1 MFSLIFQ
8 TVTIDQTLSMGAEED
23 YKDACW
29 LACVFDFPS
38 LYLVVV
44 VVWALHLMI
53 SNTDNDL
60 QKILMRLTVS
70 LAEPLPIQMPLYSTT
85 ICNVSLRIMSIWS
98 KPRTDNLPQ
107 CGVPRRP
114 SVTHK
119 LRTVHVQRA
128 LDMTQWSRV
137 SDLCRHVVD
146 SDAGCQLPKELRRR
160 AGAVLDAVRS
170 VSVCNSRQIALHRLT
185 PANHVLLL
193 LSFPAFLDAL
203 RPLHVSHA
211 ITQKQSQYACLW
223 TPCTVYLTTVRYF
236 LVVCVCYDVTTLWPV
251 L

>member
-1 MFSLIFQ
+1 MINTKIQPKRKLRRTVTYIELITCMCACHTQYKQHRTVLIMFSLIFQ

-119 LRTVHVQRA
+119 T
-128 LDMTQWSRV
+128 SY
-137 SDLCRHVVD
+137 
-146 SDAGCQLPKELRRR
+146 E
-160 AGAVLDAVRS
+160 
-170 VSVCNSRQIALHRLT
+170 
-185 PANHVLLL
+185 
-193 LSFPAFLDAL
+193 
-203 RPLHVSHA
+203 
-211 ITQKQSQYACLW
+211 
-223 TPCTVYLTTVRYF
+223 
-236 LVVCVCYDVTTLWPV
+236 
-251 L
+251 

>member
-1 MFSLIFQ
+1 MTAKIIILKKTKCTKHTKNKLNANKNAKNDKHTKIQPKRKLRRRVTYIELITCMCACHTQYKQHRTVLIMFSLIFQ

-53 SNTDNDL
+53 SNTVNDL

-119 LRTVHVQRA
+119 T
-128 LDMTQWSRV
+128 SY
-137 SDLCRHVVD
+137 
-146 SDAGCQLPKELRRR
+146 E
-160 AGAVLDAVRS
+160 
-170 VSVCNSRQIALHRLT
+170 
-185 PANHVLLL
+185 
-193 LSFPAFLDAL
+193 
-203 RPLHVSHA
+203 
-211 ITQKQSQYACLW
+211 
-223 TPCTVYLTTVRYF
+223 
-236 LVVCVCYDVTTLWPV
+236 
-251 L
+251 

>member
-1 MFSLIFQ
+1 
-8 TVTIDQTLSMGAEED
+8 
-23 YKDACW
+23 
-29 LACVFDFPS
+29 
-38 LYLVVV
+38 
-44 VVWALHLMI
+44 
-53 SNTDNDL
+53 
-60 QKILMRLTVS
+60 
-70 LAEPLPIQMPLYSTT
+70 
-85 ICNVSLRIMSIWS
+85 
-98 KPRTDNLPQ
+98 
-107 CGVPRRP
+107 
-114 SVTHK
+114 
-119 LRTVHVQRA
+119 
-128 LDMTQWSRV
+128 MTQWSRV

-223 TPCTVYLTTVRYF
+223 TPCTSPQWDIF
-236 LVVCVCYDVTTLWPV
+236 WSFVCVMMLRHCDQCCNRYTHKTVFK
-251 L
+251 